1 MQQNTLGVL
10 GGEIKLNPKPLFL
23 FGTLR
28 HRALL
33 DAVIGVSTHLRISKA
48 ELSGFALHAVAEGP
62 FPAIVPSQ
70 AASCLGSLVEGLTSS
85 DLERLAFYEG
95 AFGYA
100 LEDVVLTDGGL
111 ARAYMPE
118 PGRWTAKGDWS
129 LDDWVRDW
137 GSLSVIS
144 ACEVMSYMG
153 KRAPDEIAAMFPMI
167 RARAWS
173 RLNAAQGKHDEQTLR
188 GTVDVQHH
196 HRTYAQYFALDE
208 YDLSHERFDG
218 SMTQTVKRA
227 VFLSPDAALVLP
239 YDPVRDRVLVVEQM
253 RMGPLARGDKTLWQ
267 LEPIAGRLDPGE
279 TPETAA
285 RREAMEEAGLSL
297 GALHP
302 VAETYCSPGN
312 SSEFYYIYVGL
323 ADLPEDIAGV
333 GGLEAEHE
341 DIRAHLMPFDDL
353 LKLCDDQGAA
363 NAPLV
368 LSAYWLARHRDRL
381 RTTS

>member
-1 MQQNTLGVL
+1 M
-10 GGEIKLNPKPLFL
+10 NPKPLFL